1 MVNREDQLVT
11 TNENVMFIVDEEHNL
26 SGVKKDIGKVLVPN
40 RDESK
45 VTVFTVNKQVKVHEK
60 NCHIQLEKQEG
71 YVTLRKRY
79 GKNIQKQEG
88 QENQTEN
95 KQKRK

>member
-1 MVNREDQLVT
+1 MSDYTMKNNKINRQKKMKKKKMVNREDQLVT

-45 VTVFTVNKQVKVHEK
+45 VTVFTVNK
-60 NCHIQLEKQEG
+60 
-71 YVTLRKRY
+71 
-79 GKNIQKQEG
+79 
-88 QENQTEN
+88 
-95 KQKRK
+95 